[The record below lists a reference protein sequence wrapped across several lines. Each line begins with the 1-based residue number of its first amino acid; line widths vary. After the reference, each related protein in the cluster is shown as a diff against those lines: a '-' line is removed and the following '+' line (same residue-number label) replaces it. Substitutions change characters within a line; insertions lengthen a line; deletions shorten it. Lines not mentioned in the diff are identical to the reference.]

1 MLFKR
6 EKFVAIGASTM
17 GEELDGVATIK
28 VVVEGDGDLLFDCE
42 YASFTDYSFQ
52 GVLARLGVT
61 NHIMKFSQYVKN
73 CEFIFDLISKNRI
86 ICRSRK
92 DVIAIK
98 RFFYSNR
105 KLDCTKK
112 KKILLTPDV
121 VSIEEDVMKK
131 KKFVPMIEMVKKS
144 AFTLGQLQEITCE
157 AYDLE
162 YLDDIQP
169 AMFRA
174 CMTMAIYL
182 NDKFGLSY
190 NDILEALMEEEVSL
204 PESVQDVIPIPVNL
218 HERPI
223 FTPGNIIPLPSYKM
237 NTY

>member
-1 MLFKR
+1 MLGKR
-6 EKFVAIGASTM
+6 EKFVAIGASTF
-17 GEELDGVATIK
+17 GEELDGVATVS
-28 VVVEGDGDLLFDCE
+28 VVVERDGDLLFDCE
-42 YASFTDYSFQ
+42 YASFTDYAFQ
-52 GVLARLGVT
+52 GVLARMGIAKPV
-61 NHIMKFSQYVKN
+61 MKLCQYVKN
-73 CEFIFDLISKNRI
+73 CEFIFDLISRNRI

-92 DVIAIK
+92 DIIAIK

-105 KLDCTKK
+105 KLDCTRR

-131 KKFVPMIEMVKKS
+131 KKFVPMTEMVKKS
-144 AFTLGQLQEITCE
+144 VFTLGQLQEITCE

-190 NDILEALMEEEVSL
+190 NDILDALMEEQVSL
-204 PESVQDVIPIPVNL
+204 SESAQ
-218 HERPI
+218 
-223 FTPGNIIPLPSYKM
+223 NIIPLPTAVESRPSFDAGTITPLSTYRL